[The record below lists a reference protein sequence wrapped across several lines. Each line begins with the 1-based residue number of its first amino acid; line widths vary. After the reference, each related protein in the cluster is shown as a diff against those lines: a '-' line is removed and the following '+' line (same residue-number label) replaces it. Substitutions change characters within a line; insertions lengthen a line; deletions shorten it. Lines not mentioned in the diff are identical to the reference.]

1 LYLHLSPPFLYPFH
15 VSISFH
21 RLSSFSSPYPSF
33 ACPTSFL
40 MLTVTAHKTI
50 YFHTNGMWVTQYTQP
65 RTNIHNFCSVLSSRR
80 VYMGNLTFYYLQP
93 HSTCQRST
101 STCHQ
106 TTPIHKFMF
115 KKFITQE
122 QLEIYYKLSYITQ
135 CILT

>member
-1 LYLHLSPPFLYPFH
+1 MYFHLSPPFLYPFH
-15 VSISFH
+15 VFISFH
-21 RLSSFSSPYPSF
+21 HLSPFSSPYPSI

-40 MLTVTAHKTI
+40 MLTVTVYKTI
-50 YFHTNGMWVTQYTQP
+50 YSHTNGMWMTP
-65 RTNIHNFCSVLSSRR
+65 RTNTRTFCLVLSSRR

-93 HSTCQRST
+93 HSTCHRPK

-122 QLEIYYKLSYITQ
+122 QLEIYYKLSYI
-135 CILT
+135 INVF